1 MLKKE
6 KIVAFL
12 ITVAYSPW
20 LMQVQVFADNNQSSS
35 SSDLEFLPIILPFV
49 VTGGLILQSRTKQKN
64 VSAKDYFN
72 GKVVLSYE
80 RDEKR
85 AGQVKTTESAGTAL
99 KRKTSK
105 IASAQA
111 AENGRQ
117 ILGALGDNKAVSDIK
132 TSVMSNKQ
140 VSNIISKL
148 SNVSKKG

>member
-1 MLKKE
+1 MLKR
-6 KIVAFL
+6 KIIAFL
-12 ITVAYSPW
+12 LAVAYSPW
-20 LMQVQVFADNNQSSS
+20 LMQVQVFADNNQSGS

-80 RDEKR
+80 RDEKT
-85 AGQVKTTESAGTAL
+85 GQVKTTESAGTAL

-132 TSVMSNKQ
+132 KSVTSNKQ

-148 SNVSKKG
+148 SDISKKG